1 MFCRKH
7 ESADEILLLEPLRAV
22 ENLEGPE
29 TEFEVFRM
37 RTNIHSKKQKHTK
50 IDSWRLLLLEF
61 EVLKGIRADSS
72 KTCRDRDQVL
82 TAQQSGQVIRI
93 CQNI

>member
-7 ESADEILLLEPLRAV
+7 ESADEILLLEPLRAA
-22 ENLEGPE
+22 EKLEGPE
-29 TEFEVFRM
+29 TEFDVFRM
-37 RTNIHSKKQKHTK
+37 GTKIHRQKQKHTK

-72 KTCRDRDQVL
+72 KTCRDGDQVL